1 MTKITTKNPIVADG
15 GAKPHRVMKSAAF
28 AAFFGALVVSP
39 ELLFNVGTPIPL
51 AFTIR

>member
-1 MTKITTKNPIVADG
+1 MTKLTIKNPIVADSVQRSH
-15 GAKPHRVMKSAAF
+15 PVMKKAVAF

-39 ELLFNVGTPIPL
+39 EFIYTCTPIPL